1 MDGRGHPVGLTAG
14 GVGAGEDFFGVAGKI
29 AVVTGA
35 SKGIGR
41 GIALELAGRG
51 ADIVAIARDAEALD
65 SLQKEIEGAAERC
78 VYVSADLATDDG
90 CQRAI
95 HEVLAARPEVH
106 ILVNSAGVSFPERAS
121 ETTRE
126 QWDRTFA
133 VNVRALFL
141 LTQAF
146 GRGMVE
152 RGWGRIIHISSQAG
166 LVAIENHAAYGASKG
181 AVEMLS
187 KVLALEWAPHGVTV
201 NCIAPTVI
209 DTAMAKTAFPTEEAR
224 RKMLDRI
231 PVGRFGEV
239 EEVAAAALFLA
250 SERAAMITG
259 DTLRVDGGWTVQ

>member
-1 MDGRGHPVGLTAG
+1 MDARD
-14 GVGAGEDFFGVAGKI
+14 DFFNVAGKI
-29 AVVTGA
+29 VVVTGA

-41 GIALELAGRG
+41 GIALEFAGRG
-51 ADIVAIARDAEALD
+51 AEIVAIARQSDALD
-65 SLQKEIEGAAERC
+65 ALQREIEEAGGRC
-78 VYVSADLATDDG
+78 VDVGADLATDEG
-90 CQRAI
+90 CERAI
-95 HEVLAARPEVH
+95 SEVLAARSDVH
-106 ILVNSAGVSFPERAS
+106 ILVNSAGVSFPERATD
-121 ETTRE
+121 TTLE
-126 QWDRTFA
+126 HWDRTFA
-133 VNVRALFL
+133 VNVRALFV

-231 PVGRFGEV
+231 PVGRFGTV
-239 EEVAAAALFLA
+239 DEVAAAALFLA

>member
-1 MDGRGHPVGLTAG
+1 MDARD
-14 GVGAGEDFFGVAGKI
+14 DFFGVAGKI
-29 AVVTGA
+29 VVVTGA

-41 GIALELAGRG
+41 GIALEFAGRG
-51 ADIVAIARDAEALD
+51 AEIVAIAREPNALD
-65 SLQKEIEGAAERC
+65 SLQREIEEAGGRC
-78 VYVSADLATDDG
+78 ACVRADLATDEG
-90 CQRAI
+90 CERAI
-95 HEVLAARPEVH
+95 REVLAARPDVH
-106 ILVNSAGVSFPERAS
+106 ILVNCAGVSFPEPAS
-121 ETTRE
+121 ETTLAH
-126 QWDRTFA
+126 WDRTFA
-133 VNVRALFL
+133 VNVRALFVL
-141 LTQAF
+141 SQAF

-152 RGWGRIIHISSQAG
+152 RGWGRIIHVSSQAG

-209 DTAMAKTAFPTEEAR
+209 DTPMAATAFPTAEAR

-239 EEVAAAALFLA
+239 DEVAAAALFLA

-259 DTLRVDGGWTVQ
+259 DTLRVDGGWTAQ

>member
-1 MDGRGHPVGLTAG
+1 MDARG
-14 GVGAGEDFFGVAGKI
+14 DFFNVAGKTV
-29 AVVTGA
+29 VVTGA

-41 GIALELAGRG
+41 GIALEFAGRG
-51 ADIVAIARDAEALD
+51 AEIVAIARDPDALA
-65 SLQKEIEGAAERC
+65 SLCREIEEASGRC
-78 VYVSADLATDDG
+78 IYIHADIATDEG
-90 CQRAI
+90 CERAI
-95 HEVLAARPEVH
+95 NEVLAARSEVH
-106 ILVNSAGVSFPERAS
+106 ILVNSAGVSFPERATD
-121 ETTRE
+121 TTLE
-126 QWDRTFA
+126 HWDRTFA
-133 VNVRALFL
+133 VNARALFV

-152 RGWGRIIHISSQAG
+152 RGWGRIIHVSSQAG

-209 DTAMAKTAFPTEEAR
+209 DTAMAKTVFPTEEAR

-231 PVGRFGEV
+231 PVGRFGKVDEV
-239 EEVAAAALFLA
+239 SAAALFLA

-259 DTLRVDGGWTVQ
+259 DTLRVDGGWTAQ